1 MDWIDDLSRAW
12 RREYPGRDVSPL
24 PPLVRLARLGLLL
37 EAFQHEVLEP
47 FDLAPADYGVLAV
60 LRRAGRPYELTPSR
74 LTSNLRRSSGGIT
87 KMVTRLEERE
97 LVRRTPDPDDGRGC
111 RVRLTRA
118 GIAVQERAFEAFR
131 TASAE
136 LLAPLGALRDT
147 DRELAR
153 LLDAFEVHFADAPEE
168 EEVA

>member
-1 MDWIDDLSRAW
+1 MGWIDDLARAW

-37 EAFQHEVLEP
+37 EGFQHEVLAP
-47 FDLAPADYGVLAV
+47 FGLTPADYGVLAV

-87 KMVTRLEERE
+87 KMVTRLESRG

-118 GIAVQERAFEAFR
+118 GLAVQERVFAAFLS
-131 TASAE
+131 ASGE
-136 LLAPLGALRDT
+136 LLAPLGGLAGT
-147 DRELAR
+147 DRELDR
-153 LLDAFEVHFADAPEE
+153 LLEAFEQRIVAE